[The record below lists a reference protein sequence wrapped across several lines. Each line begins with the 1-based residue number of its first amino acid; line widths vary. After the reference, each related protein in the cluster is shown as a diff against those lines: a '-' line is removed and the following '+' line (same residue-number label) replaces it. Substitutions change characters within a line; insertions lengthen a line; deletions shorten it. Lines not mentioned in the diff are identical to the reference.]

1 MPYPFLRLPNELVS
15 DALAANGRTVS
26 SHVFYPETVHYLYT
40 HNFITN
46 HSSWDSRP
54 SSKFEL
60 FLSISVNSDWVLQW
74 RSIGKIYWE
83 GFTNNQYIWLQS
95 NTAYFT
101 FYIMENRSTFE
112 FFHYSRKILFKT
124 VVRLSYFTH
133 SRYLTIF
140 VSHENE
146 WGNLK

>member
-15 DALAANGRTVS
+15 DALTANGRTVS
-26 SHVFYPETVHYLYT
+26 SHVFYPETVHYLHP

-54 SSKFEL
+54 SSKFGL

-83 GFTNNQYIWLQS
+83 GFTNNQYIWIQS
-95 NTAYFT
+95 NNAYFI
-101 FYIMENRSTFE
+101 FYIMENRSTWGGIFAASMCCVFKLCLLFCVLSSKPLFLKYLL
-112 FFHYSRKILFKT
+112 FFNKMHM
-124 VVRLSYFTH
+124 
-133 SRYLTIF
+133 
-140 VSHENE
+140 E
-146 WGNLK
+146 